1 MNAMDFGF
9 DEEDDLSS
17 ALGTETLAARD
28 MVPEGFDNTPRARVP
43 TEQLIQGRRYLKV
56 DQSANKRNGSKVSK
70 IWQHRSELRALDT
83 PNLDKYWR
91 GAGELARSLLEAT
104 NLSNTS
110 WELTVKA
117 QLQSLRK
124 TSIPLRG
131 GQQLPILLCANGRSI
146 RYLALLPHAN
156 ASEPFHLQRS
166 SLLRRETS
174 YRMALLRPWSA

>member
-83 PNLDKYWR
+83 PNLDKYW
-91 GAGELARSLLEAT
+91 LC
-104 NLSNTS
+104 NFCLSAKQLYKVSGGGGNNNTS
-110 WELTVKA
+110 LFLCPKA
-117 QLQSLRK
+117 QHQGITRLGKVVYYQA
-124 TSIPLRG
+124 I
-131 GQQLPILLCANGRSI
+131 
-146 RYLALLPHAN
+146 H
-156 ASEPFHLQRS
+156 
-166 SLLRRETS
+166 
-174 YRMALLRPWSA
+174 RPARPTRPRAPAWAW

>member
-70 IWQHRSELRALDT
+70 IWQHGSELRALDT
-83 PNLDKYWR
+83 PNLEKHWLCNLCLPAKRLYMVSGGGGNGWQLHSSHFGHKLYTFKGMR
-91 GAGELARSLLEAT
+91 GMDTMELSGKLF
-104 NLSNTS
+104 
-110 WELTVKA
+110 
-117 QLQSLRK
+117 LRW
-124 TSIPLRG
+124 SI
-131 GQQLPILLCANGRSI
+131 
-146 RYLALLPHAN
+146 
-156 ASEPFHLQRS
+156 F
-166 SLLRRETS
+166 
-174 YRMALLRPWSA
+174 